1 MDSES
6 FLLDTSFWIPV
17 LRRNTPQV
25 IGNRFSELVRSKR
38 AAINEIVRLEV
49 LVGYKT
55 EAELNRVR
63 IELAGLQLLELA
75 ESTWRSAASLSLH
88 LRSVGVTTTIPDLLI
103 AATAIENN
111 AVLVHMDSDF
121 DRIAQHSDLLVE
133 TFVGVA

>member
-1 MDSES
+1 
-6 FLLDTSFWIPV
+6 
-17 LRRNTPQV
+17 V
-25 IGNRFSELVRSKR
+25 IGNRFSELLRSKR
-38 AAINEIVRLEV
+38 SAINEIVRLEV

-75 ESTWRSAASLSLH
+75 ESTWRFAASLSLH

-111 AVLVHMDSDF
+111 AVLVHLDSDF
-121 DRIAQHSDLLVE
+121 DRIAQHSELRVE
-133 TFVGVA
+133 SFVGVA